1 MSKGCSNIRSTKR
14 AFTLLLTMLAAGCAS
29 TAEPESNG
37 SNVHSA
43 TALSATNPTT
53 SQWAEVSAILGKPGT
68 LKDDVY
74 TITVPRD
81 DLRVTIEGMAVPTS
95 AGLESVFWF
104 YRCTCGKTS
113 VVGQFV
119 TADYEANDVID
130 ALRAGRMKVASLSP
144 LLMYEKPHLILIH
157 FQGEGEPGPMAKTL
171 REALR
176 WTGKERMAPQKID

>member
-1 MSKGCSNIRSTKR
+1 MSEGGSKARWAKR
-14 AFTLLLTMLAAGCAS
+14 ACALLLSILAVGCAS
-29 TAEPESNG
+29 TAEPESNN
-37 SNVHSA
+37 SIIHSA
-43 TALSATNPTT
+43 TAPSATNPTA

-68 LKDDVY
+68 LKGDVY

-81 DLRVTIEGMAVPTS
+81 DLHVAIEGMDVPTG

-130 ALRAGRMKVASLSP
+130 ALRAGRMKVAALSP
-144 LLMYEKPHLILIH
+144 MLMYEKPHLLLVR
-157 FQGEGEPGPMAKTL
+157 FQAEGEPASLAKTL